1 MDTLNNNIKEKDNEI
16 SFLKSKI
23 NDLKNT
29 LDYFKEKF
37 DKLISFLHN
46 KLHSWYDK
54 DDKYIDAVNDMYEDG
69 VLGDDEIKELNLNKE
84 KDVFE
89 KQTKTSIYI
98 SLEINRLIF
107 LI

>member
-1 MDTLNNNIKEKDNEI
+1 M
-16 SFLKSKI
+16 
-23 NDLKNT
+23 KNT
-29 LDYFKEKF
+29 LEYWKNKF
-37 DKLISFLHN
+37 EKLISFLHS
-46 KLHSWYDK
+46 KLHSLYDK
-54 DDKYIDAVNDMYEDG
+54 DDKYIDVVNDMYEDG

>member
-1 MDTLNNNIKEKDNEI
+1 
-16 SFLKSKI
+16 
-23 NDLKNT
+23 
-29 LDYFKEKF
+29 
-37 DKLISFLHN
+37 
-46 KLHSWYDK
+46 
-54 DDKYIDAVNDMYEDG
+54 MYEDG
-69 VLGDDEIKELNLNKE
+69 VLGDDEIKELNFNKE

>member
-1 MDTLNNNIKEKDNEI
+1 
-16 SFLKSKI
+16 
-23 NDLKNT
+23 
-29 LDYFKEKF
+29 
-37 DKLISFLHN
+37 
-46 KLHSWYDK
+46 
-54 DDKYIDAVNDMYEDG
+54 MYEDG
-69 VLGDDEIKELNLNKE
+69 VLGDNEIKELDSNKE